1 MSISIRDA
9 TEEDAERIAEIASED
24 VLDESLSVD
33 SVKDMVHDRSI
44 KVAETKV
51 EAEDEDE
58 DKDESK
64 DEVIGYVSYEVRPDT
79 ESVVIHHL
87 GVGDGEDDT
96 LRVLLDEPLEVADD
110 EDAPV
115 RVAVAESGASL
126 REALEERG
134 FEVVE
139 MRRFSGE
146 NLLVYEFTP

>member
-51 EAEDEDE
+51 EAEDE

-110 EDAPV
+110 EDVSV